1 MSLGGSIMA
10 LEFFDCNCSIGRSSE
25 LYPGSFH
32 SPDELVK
39 RIKSYGIGKALVY
52 QAISRDHFPAEGNP
66 ILMENISKF
75 NELYPCWVIMPH
87 HTKEFPD
94 PVELKKH
101 LKANNVQAVRIFPS
115 PERHNYSLKSY
126 SAGPLMQMLQDC
138 KIPLF
143 VDIDEIG
150 WGNIDTFLDTYPELR
165 VVLCN
170 TGYRADRYIYPLM
183 DTYPNLYI
191 ETSRYLSH
199 LGVEAL
205 CNHVGTD
212 RILFGTGM
220 PLYTGAGA
228 VFFIEK
234 LMLDES
240 VKEKIASGNLLRLF
254 SEVQL

>member
-1 MSLGGSIMA
+1 MSLD
-10 LEFFDCNCSIGRSSE
+10 FFDCNCSIGRSSV

-32 SPDELVK
+32 SADDLVT
-39 RIKSYGIGKALVY
+39 RIESYGISNTLVY

-66 ILMENISKF
+66 ILMENIT
-75 NELYPCWVIMPH
+75 EHEQLHPCWVVMPH
-87 HTKEFPD
+87 HTNEFPS
-94 PVELKKH
+94 PSELIKQM
-101 LKANNVQAVRIFPS
+101 KAENVKAVRIFPS
-115 PERHNYSLKSY
+115 PERHNYSLKPY
-126 SAGPLMQMLQDC
+126 SAGPLLKMLELS

-150 WGNIDTFLDTYPELR
+150 WNNIDTLLAAYPELP
-165 VVLCN
+165 VILCN
-170 TGYRADRYIYPLM
+170 TGYRSDRYIYPLM
-183 DTYPNLYI
+183 QTYSNLHI

-205 CNHVGTD
+205 CNKVGTE

-228 VFFIEK
+228 VFFINK

-240 VKEKIASGNLLRLF
+240 EKQKIASGNLERLIAGV
-254 SEVQL
+254 SL